1 MNRVTLAILLTILL
15 LVGAVFVAI
24 TLARG
29 YSFNL
34 DTRNLIPTGILVATS
49 DPDGAEVLIDGKLK
63 TATNNTIN
71 LSPGKYDIKI
81 QKDGF
86 TPWEKKVEVKKEEVF
101 KTNVFLF
108 PRVPDLRPL
117 TLTGALNPAVSPD
130 GTKMV
135 YSVASASGEKN
146 GVWLIDMGQSFIP
159 APIPSPGA
167 FRLLFRDTPSLNL
180 DEASFQIGP
189 DNRQVIASLESNGAS
204 SSGTQY
210 ILLTDRIND
219 QIIPATQ
226 TEIDDL
232 LTSWDQTNQTQLATQ
247 MARLDPKLETVL
259 ATMTANVKFAPDQSK
274 LLYQATS
281 SATIPI
287 VMTTY
292 LPGKDPTP
300 EVRELKAGNWY
311 VYDLK
316 EDKNYLITKT
326 GSISWFPS
334 SRHLLEFTA
343 SEIDVMEYD
352 GTNKATV
359 YAGPFVDGLVTPW
372 PNWSKIVILTS
383 LNGVTGTSENLYTI
397 NLR

>member
-1 MNRVTLAILLTILL
+1 MNRVSLAILLTILL
-15 LVGAVFVAI
+15 LAGAVFVAI

-71 LSPGKYDIKI
+71 LAPGKYDIVI
-81 QKDGF
+81 QKDGY
-86 TPWEKKVEVKKEEVF
+86 TPWEKKVEIKKEEVF

-117 TLTGALNPAVSPD
+117 TLTGVINPTVSPD

-146 GVWLIDMGQSFIP
+146 GVWLIDMGQSFLP

-167 FRLLFRDTPSLNL
+167 FRLIFRDSVNLSL
-180 DEASFQIGP
+180 DKATFQIGP
-189 DNRQVIASLESNGAS
+189 DNRQVIASLETTGAS

-210 ILLTDRIND
+210 ILMTDRLND
-219 QIIPATQ
+219 QINPATP

-232 LTSWDQTNQTQLATQ
+232 LVNWSQTNQTQLEAQ
-247 MARLDPKLETVL
+247 MARLDPKLESILTS
-259 ATMTANVKFAPDQSK
+259 AGANIKFAPDESK
-274 LLYQATS
+274 LLYQATA
-281 SATIPI
+281 SAILPV

-300 EVRELKAGNWY
+300 EVREIKVGNWY

-316 EDKNYLITKT
+316 EDKNYQVPKSGT
-326 GSISWFPS
+326 ISWFPS
-334 SRHLLEFTA
+334 SRHLMEFTP

-352 GTNKATV
+352 GTNKSTV

-383 LNGVTGTSENLYTI
+383 LNSVTGIGENLYTI